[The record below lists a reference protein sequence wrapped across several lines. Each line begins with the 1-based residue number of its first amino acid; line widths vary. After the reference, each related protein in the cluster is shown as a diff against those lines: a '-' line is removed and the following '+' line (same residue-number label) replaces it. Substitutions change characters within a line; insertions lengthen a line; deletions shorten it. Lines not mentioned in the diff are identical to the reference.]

1 MGLPRMVKCRITY
14 ILSTMWHTSWKKTN
28 RTTKIKMGIPGDEK
42 CKASEAEWRVLAMNR
57 ERIDIAYVC
66 QFDGL
71 EG

>member
-1 MGLPRMVKCRITY
+1 
-14 ILSTMWHTSWKKTN
+14 
-28 RTTKIKMGIPGDEK
+28 MGIPGDEK